1 MVLDSS
7 RNHSSNLIN
16 LTLEDYHG
24 KASAKLSRKLS
35 KIQKIAGGGSGS
47 LGLMP
52 PGNLTTD
59 RDLSK
64 AGESSTKSNTNILA
78 SRNYLNIHESQIPRH
93 NTAECLPADLETHL
107 TGINRSLRNF
117 NPPNITKKMLDNH
130 KLNFQNASV
139 LMRHR
144 SYLESTAGV
153 RYQGYKKNR
162 NLNSHRTYGMDTDK
176 MNLRDVDW
184 KDFQPRIRLAK
195 ANDFQFTQE
204 DQTNAAKYKR
214 NLSQQLRDVS
224 SRVLPLKNSVRYDD
238 KSSKGKRDLQSIQK
252 SQFKCIKEKLG
263 SISQIGP
270 SMGSGVMGN
279 KPRMPK
285 SDKID
290 LNSGKTINI
299 PSKQS
304 YLKKNSLVDI
314 MPMREM
320 QMQPGSPIK
329 NTSISPRQLRI
340 KTHSPLRSPVRSQTS
355 GESESPDLQKGK
367 FSRGWSM
374 N

>member
-1 MVLDSS
+1 
-7 RNHSSNLIN
+7 
-16 LTLEDYHG
+16 
-24 KASAKLSRKLS
+24 
-35 KIQKIAGGGSGS
+35 
-47 LGLMP
+47 
-52 PGNLTTD
+52 
-59 RDLSK
+59 
-64 AGESSTKSNTNILA
+64 
-78 SRNYLNIHESQIPRH
+78 
-93 NTAECLPADLETHL
+93 
-107 TGINRSLRNF
+107 
-117 NPPNITKKMLDNH
+117 
-130 KLNFQNASV
+130 
-139 LMRHR
+139 
-144 SYLESTAGV
+144 
-153 RYQGYKKNR
+153 
-162 NLNSHRTYGMDTDK
+162 
-176 MNLRDVDW
+176 MNLRDVNW

-214 NLSQQLRDVS
+214 NLSQQLKDVS

-238 KSSKGKRDLQSIQK
+238 KSSKGNGDLQSIQK
-252 SQFKCIKEKLG
+252 SQFKCIKDKLG

-304 YLKKNSLVDI
+304 YLNKNSLVDI
-314 MPMREM
+314 MPMGEI

-329 NTSISPRQLRI
+329 STSGSPRPLRI

-355 GESESPDLQKGK
+355 GEPESPDLQKGK